1 MGEYDDDDELDE
13 LLDRF
18 TLPEE
23 SELSPRKRI
32 VLQILDG
39 GGNIE
44 DILFDIE
51 DIYKYVNDVYNRCP
65 ERNY

>member
-1 MGEYDDDDELDE
+1 MGDYDDDEMDE
-13 LLDRF
+13 LLDQF

-23 SELSPRKRI
+23 SEISPKKRI

-51 DIYKYVNDVYNRCP
+51 DIYKYVKDVYNRCP